1 MDDSRPISRAWATVP
16 DEVALE
22 VESLALAGKVVAA
35 MARLRAGSTYS
46 LAECTEMIL
55 ARWSERARQPE
66 MPCPYCGQPLKSPL
80 AKQCFQC
87 GLDWHDDDNVVR
99 RGSAG

>member
-1 MDDSRPISRAWATVP
+1 MDRSRALSRAWDTVP
-16 DEVALE
+16 DEVAGE
-22 VESLALAGKVVAA
+22 VEGLVLAGNLGAA
-35 MARLRAGSTYS
+35 ISRLRAGSTYT
-46 LAECTEMIL
+46 LAECGEMIL

-66 MPCPYCGQPLKSPL
+66 MPCPYCGQPLKSAL

-99 RGSAG
+99 RGSDR